1 MEWWVDTGRLFL
13 SPRNQELRTKKPRIP
28 RIISD
33 NTPGY
38 EHSHPMPTLSRCHPC
53 RHTYSQYSPHTHS
66 STTPPVLI
74 STSYPI
80 YVLFYLAF
88 IALRHTRKHDPYRTD
103 PGSTIRRT
111 TYRTRNCGST
121 HYRTATKEPYKP
133 LLYRTTPLTT
143 TLTTMTTHYDS
154 HHHSSLPHNPHF
166 LTARVVTYRPGP
178 PCHPSGASPGTVAP
192 LATVLSTHM
201 TPTTTTHHHPPYP
214 SPTPT
219 PCSPACFSSSV
230 FSPCSRR
237 ASGHR
242 VVLHHRAQP
251 PVLRARSQRETP
263 PLSRCTRATTPPRR
277 AAT

>member
-1 MEWWVDTGRLFL
+1 MVATTDDCPVSGARLDRLTELVENLLRRCYFVEGWVDTVRLFL

-38 EHSHPMPTLSRCHPC
+38 EHSHPMPTLSRC
-53 RHTYSQYSPHTHS
+53 RHTHTLHS
-66 STTPPVLI
+66 HPTTTPQSLHFPVLI

-143 TLTTMTTHYDS
+143 TLTIMTTH
-154 HHHSSLPHNPHF
+154 
-166 LTARVVTYRPGP
+166 
-178 PCHPSGASPGTVAP
+178 
-192 LATVLSTHM
+192 
-201 TPTTTTHHHPPYP
+201 
-214 SPTPT
+214 
-219 PCSPACFSSSV
+219 
-230 FSPCSRR
+230 
-237 ASGHR
+237 
-242 VVLHHRAQP
+242 
-251 PVLRARSQRETP
+251 
-263 PLSRCTRATTPPRR
+263 
-277 AAT
+277 